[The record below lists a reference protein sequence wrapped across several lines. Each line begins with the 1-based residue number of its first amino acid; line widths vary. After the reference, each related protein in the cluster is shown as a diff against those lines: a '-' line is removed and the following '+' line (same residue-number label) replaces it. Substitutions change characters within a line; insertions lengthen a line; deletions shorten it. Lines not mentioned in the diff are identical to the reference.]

1 MDTKTKIII
10 ISALLLFSI
19 ISMAFTVYF
28 LFFRNEYS
36 NVNII
41 NVSTAPIESDQERSD
56 DETENIQKDTDID
69 DEEGGTFVSSD
80 NSDYSVGY
88 RQGRMFKPKYKKWVC
103 DKAKNIIDNEP
114 TDDSDDDILGSCE
127 YASNECKKY
136 ATCTADSDVK
146 SGCAVASY
154 DNNGV
159 QTLYGCPADCCKK
172 QVRDIRRANRRNDS

>member
-19 ISMAFTVYF
+19 ISIAFAVYL

-56 DETENIQKDTDID
+56 DETENIQKNTDID

-88 RQGRMFKPKYKKWVC
+88 RQGRMFKQK
-103 DKAKNIIDNEP
+103 
-114 TDDSDDDILGSCE
+114 
-127 YASNECKKY
+127 
-136 ATCTADSDVK
+136 
-146 SGCAVASY
+146 
-154 DNNGV
+154 
-159 QTLYGCPADCCKK
+159 
-172 QVRDIRRANRRNDS
+172 

>member
-19 ISMAFTVYF
+19 ISIAFAVYL

-56 DETENIQKDTDID
+56 DETENIQKNTDID

-88 RQGRMFKPKYKKWVC
+88 RQGRMFKQKYKKWLC
-103 DKAKNIIDNEP
+103 NKAKNIIDNEP
-114 TDDSDDDILGSCE
+114 TDDSDDF
-127 YASNECKKY
+127 
-136 ATCTADSDVK
+136 
-146 SGCAVASY
+146 SGWE
-154 DNNGV
+154 
-159 QTLYGCPADCCKK
+159 
-172 QVRDIRRANRRNDS
+172 